1 MKPSQKREHP
11 VAESM
16 GGHESGKRQHIDRRP
31 LRGQRRW
38 GLALRMRA
46 PSCFPFNRPGENP
59 SASTNPAIVR
69 APTMAAMSRI
79 DDLTERVERLLL
91 RHEELQ
97 RTHDLLQQQ
106 LDVTTHERDSLKA
119 RLAAARARIDA
130 LIDKL
135 PNDATSTTP
144 TPDA

>member
-1 MKPSQKREHP
+1 MQMH
-11 VAESM
+11 
-16 GGHESGKRQHIDRRP
+16 
-31 LRGQRRW
+31 
-38 GLALRMRA
+38 A
-46 PSCFPFNRPGENP
+46 PSCFPFNRTGENP

-135 PNDATSTTP
+135 PASATDATNP
-144 TPDA
+144 PDA